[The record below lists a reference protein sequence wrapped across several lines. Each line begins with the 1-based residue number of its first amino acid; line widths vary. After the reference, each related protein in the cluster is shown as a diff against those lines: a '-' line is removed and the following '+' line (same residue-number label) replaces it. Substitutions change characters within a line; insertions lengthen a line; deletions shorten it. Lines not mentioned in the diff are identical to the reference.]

1 MMSATLAKSAF
12 HYDID
17 PAFSPRVETAQ
28 APNDRRFFIKTLL
41 ITLLSH
47 VILLSL
53 NPDWF
58 FSMPIVSL
66 EESIAVDADFMPEV
80 SVGSPQEN
88 AMPNA
93 KKSEE
98 VAVPSNLLPQL
109 PKKFE
114 VEQSVKTDEKPV
126 AEEKDKKSEDQ
137 LAKKVED
144 VADQLESPKTKDD
157 PNKVTKEDLLKRLA
171 VERLKRENK
180 VDKQM
185 KAQKDALAKLKEELL
200 AKDARANSTLGSS
213 AGVSGIRAKNYADIL
228 KSAVKRNLYLPK
240 NFEYDRAQ
248 LVTQLSVVI
257 NAKGE
262 LVEVKLARSSG
273 NGAYDQA
280 AIAAL
285 QNSVPLPQPPAE
297 IAGQSI
303 TFNLSK

>member
-1 MMSATLAKSAF
+1 MSATLTKTAF
-12 HYDID
+12 RYDVA
-17 PAFSPRVETAQ
+17 PAFSPRVESAE
-28 APNDRRFFIKTLL
+28 APIDRRFFVKTVLVTLL
-41 ITLLSH
+41 CHL
-47 VILLSL
+47 ILLSM

-58 FSMPIVSL
+58 FSIPIVSL

-80 SVGSPQEN
+80 SAGSPQEN
-88 AMPNA
+88 SMPNA
-93 KKSEE
+93 KKSED

-114 VEQSVKTDEKPV
+114 VEQNVKADEKSV
-126 AEEKDKKSEDQ
+126 ADEKDKKSEDQ

-200 AKDARANSTLGSS
+200 AKDARANSALGSS
-213 AGVSGIRAKNYADIL
+213 SGISGIRAKTYADVL
-228 KSAVKRNLYLPK
+228 RAAVKRNLYLPK
-240 NFEYDRAQ
+240 NFEYDRSQ